1 MLNFSLKM
9 TETVDGKR
17 RGRKGEKMAAEG
29 MKKTIWLPIKGA
41 FSDLVIWRSVI
52 CCRILEEYPSGV
64 RVTCQLVTDT
74 NTPAGK
80 KERDCIKRR

>member
-1 MLNFSLKM
+1 
-9 TETVDGKR
+9 
-17 RGRKGEKMAAEG
+17 MAAEG

-80 KERDCIKRR
+80 KERLHQAAMILFFCFKSSVKLLNF